1 MIARGM
7 FWHSRHLIGAR
18 DKVETKERKG
28 YLSFRAF
35 LFLEDKFREEQRFMD
50 ILMLGIYVVIL
61 IYKISFLWNK
71 LLLFVSADT
80 ALFI

>member
-1 MIARGM
+1 MQGT
-7 FWHSRHLIGAR
+7 
-18 DKVETKERKG
+18 KVETKERKG

-61 IYKISFLWNK
+61 IYKISFL
-71 LLLFVSADT
+71 
-80 ALFI
+80 